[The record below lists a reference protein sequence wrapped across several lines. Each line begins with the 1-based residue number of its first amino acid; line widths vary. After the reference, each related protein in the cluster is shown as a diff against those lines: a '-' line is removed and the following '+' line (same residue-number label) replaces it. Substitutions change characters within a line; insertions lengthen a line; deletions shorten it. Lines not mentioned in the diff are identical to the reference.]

1 MLEIAATLFA
11 VYILLAV
18 AFPDRFIP
26 FINERRKKKF
36 GSTYWGHYE
45 GTSDDDSANADKVEV
60 DLPARKERVI
70 AGSSMYA
77 AGRGISFR
85 R

>member
-1 MLEIAATLFA
+1 MFELAATLFA

-18 AFPDRFIP
+18 AFPERFLP
-26 FINERRKKKF
+26 LSDQRRKKKF
-36 GSTYWGHYE
+36 GSTYWGHYSGAAE
-45 GTSDDDSANADKVEV
+45 DDDPEGEKVEV
-60 DLPARKERVI
+60 QQPSRKEKVI